1 MSEDLHILAHKFA
14 TTDALYTHHP
24 AMAAG
29 RIEDS
34 ATITV
39 MRRPWVIGHRGA
51 PGHAPENTIASFR
64 RAVELGA
71 AFIETDLRLSHD
83 AQFVCM
89 HDPTVDRTTNGKGL
103 VRELTLAELREL
115 DAGSWYG
122 SQFVGERVP
131 SIDEILTFARTADV
145 VAYLEVKIDD
155 AWGVHHALVSAL
167 RAAKEA
173 ARAMIISFD
182 ATFLENVRKLDTTL
196 LTGFLYE
203 QPMDDAIEKAQRIGA
218 RQILPRADLATPEL
232 VAAAHAAD
240 LQVATWTVDDPKRM
254 RELISADVNGI
265 MTNYPDRLSLTIA
278 DCFKED

>member
-1 MSEDLHILAHKFA
+1 
-14 TTDALYTHHP
+14 
-24 AMAAG
+24 
-29 RIEDS
+29 
-34 ATITV
+34 

-71 AFIETDLRLSHD
+71 AFIETDLRLSRD
-83 AQFVCM
+83 ARFVAM
-89 HDPTVDRTTNGKGL
+89 HDPTVDRTTDGKGL

-122 SQFVGERVP
+122 PQFAGECIP
-131 SIDEILTFARTADV
+131 SIEEVLNFAREADIV
-145 VAYLEVKIDD
+145 VYLEMKVEET
-155 AWGVHHALVSAL
+155 WGMHHALVSAL
-167 RAAKEA
+167 RAAKES
-173 ARAMIISFD
+173 ARTMIISFD
-182 ATFLENVRKLDTTL
+182 AIFLENVRKLDTTL

-203 QPMDDAIEKAQRIGA
+203 QPMPDAIEKAQRIGV